1 MSVFELKM
9 PKLGESVTEG
19 TIGKWL
25 KQPGEKVNKYDLLV
39 EVQTDKVNT
48 EIPSPVAGTLKE
60 VKVDEGQT
68 VPIGTLLATFDTADG
83 EAAAASPAAPAQA
96 QSQPAA
102 QPAQPQPPQSQPSP
116 SRPQPTP
123 PQANDSPAPARAP
136 SEAPASQAQPPSSA
150 SPASAPAPG
159 PQAQQPSS
167 AMPPSPSSASA
178 PSAEQRPASPS
189 PMSSS
194 SSQPAASA
202 SASSTA
208 TAERPDLS
216 EVRAT
221 PAVRKLAAEHDIDIS
236 QIEGTGLGG
245 RVSKKDVEDFIASAQ
260 AAPAAQQPQ
269 PAAQQPAAQ
278 QPAAQPPQQAARP
291 AGASQVVSGGPSPIA
306 ARPAPPTSLAGD
318 ELVPLS
324 QMRRAIANNMVQAW
338 TAPHAHAV
346 MEIDMTELMRYRE
359 KVRGDFEARE
369 GFDLSPAAFI
379 CKAAVEALR
388 TVPLVNS
395 SFTDQGV
402 IAHKEI
408 NLGYAVALGDE
419 GLVVPVIRDAD
430 GKSLAGLMRSIRDV
444 VDRAK
449 ARRLTFDD
457 FYGGTFTV
465 NNTGP
470 LGTIISS
477 PIVPPGQAAIVS
489 SETIVKRLVVTEDDS
504 IAIRQRMNLVIGFD
518 HRVIDGATAARFLQT
533 MRDWLQT
540 VGPTVPVY

>member
-1 MSVFELKM
+1 LAVFELKM

-68 VPIGTLLATFDTADG
+68 VPIGTLLATFETDG
-83 EAAAASPAAPAQA
+83 DAAAASPAAAQT
-96 QSQPAA
+96 QS
-102 QPAQPQPPQSQPSP
+102 SP
-116 SRPQPTP
+116 SAPPSQSTP
-123 PQANDSPAPARAP
+123 PQQEPARPQATPPQETPLQAP
-136 SEAPASQAQPPSSA
+136 QASPSASATPRSTSESVPPQLAQRQAPASSSSAQP
-150 SPASAPAPG
+150 
-159 PQAQQPSS
+159 
-167 AMPPSPSSASA
+167 
-178 PSAEQRPASPS
+178 
-189 PMSSS
+189 
-194 SSQPAASA
+194 SA

-216 EVRAT
+216 DVRAT
-221 PAVRKLAAEHDIDIS
+221 PAVRKLAAENGIDIS

-245 RVSKKDVEDFIASAQ
+245 RVSKKDVEDDMASAQ
-260 AAPAAQQPQ
+260 AAPATQQTQTTEEPQAAERPQAAEQPQ
-269 PAAQQPAAQ
+269 TAEQP
-278 QPAAQPPQQAARP
+278 QAARP
-291 AGASQVVSGGPSPIA
+291 AAASQVVSGGPGSIA
-306 ARPAPPTSLAGD
+306 ARAAPPKSLAGD
-318 ELVPLS
+318 VLVPLS

-338 TAPHAHAV
+338 SAPHAHAV
-346 MEIDMTELMRYRE
+346 MEIDMTELMKYRE
-359 KVRGDFEARE
+359 KVRGDFQERE

-430 GKSLAGLMRSIRDV
+430 GKSLAGLMRAIRDV

-477 PIVPPGQAAIVS
+477 PIVPPGQAAIIS
-489 SETIVKRLVVTEDDS
+489 SETIVKRLIVTDDDA

>member
-1 MSVFELKM
+1 M

-60 VKVDEGQT
+60 VRVEEGQT
-68 VPIGTLLATFDTADG
+68 VPIGTLLATFDMADG
-83 EAAAASPAAPAQA
+83 DAAAASPAA
-96 QSQPAA
+96 S
-102 QPAQPQPPQSQPSP
+102 
-116 SRPQPTP
+116 
-123 PQANDSPAPARAP
+123 
-136 SEAPASQAQPPSSA
+136 APASAPSAPSMPQAQPPSPAPAATSESVPPQPQRPS
-150 SPASAPAPG
+150 SPAPA
-159 PQAQQPSS
+159 
-167 AMPPSPSSASA
+167 
-178 PSAEQRPASPS
+178 
-189 PMSSS
+189 MSSS
-194 SSQPAASA
+194 STSAAPA
-202 SASSTA
+202 STA

-221 PAVRKLAAEHDIDIS
+221 PAVRKLAAENGIDIS

-245 RVSKKDVEDFIASAQ
+245 RVSKKDIEDYIANAQSATAQ
-260 AAPAAQQPQ
+260 AVPAHQEPQATRPAA
-269 PAAQQPAAQ
+269 
-278 QPAAQPPQQAARP
+278 
-291 AGASQVVSGGPSPIA
+291 ASQVVSGGPARTP
-306 ARPAPPTSLAGD
+306 ARPAAPTSLAGD

-338 TAPHAHAV
+338 SAPHAHAV
-346 MEIDMTELMRYRE
+346 MEIDMTALMKYRD
-359 KVRGDFEARE
+359 KVRGDFQARE

-402 IAHKEI
+402 IAHREI
-408 NLGYAVALGDE
+408 NLGYAVALGDD

-449 ARRLTFDD
+449 ARKLTFDD

-477 PIVPPGQAAIVS
+477 PIVPPGQAAIIS
-489 SETIVKRLVVTEDDS
+489 SESIVKRLIVTDDDA

-518 HRVIDGATAARFLQT
+518 HRVIDGATAAKFLQT
-533 MRDWLQT
+533 MRNWLQE

>member
-1 MSVFELKM
+1 LAVFELKM

-68 VPIGTLLATFDTADG
+68 VPIGTLLATFDTDG
-83 EAAAASPAAPAQA
+83 DAAAASPAAQPTATQSAPAQPA
-96 QSQPAA
+96 STQSA
-102 QPAQPQPPQSQPSP
+102 PAQPQA
-116 SRPQPTP
+116 TP

-136 SEAPASQAQPPSSA
+136 SAPSMSQAQPPSSA
-150 SPASAPAPG
+150 SPASAPSQSAPSQSATPRTTSESVP
-159 PQAQQPSS
+159 PQPAQRQ
-167 AMPPSPSSASA
+167 ASPSSS
-178 PSAEQRPASPS
+178 
-189 PMSSS
+189 MSSS
-194 SSQPAASA
+194 SPASA
-202 SASSTA
+202 SATSTA

-216 EVRAT
+216 DVRAT
-221 PAVRKLAAEHDIDIS
+221 PAVRKLAAENGIDIS
-236 QIEGTGLGG
+236 QIDGTGLGG
-245 RVSKKDVEDFIASAQ
+245 RVSKKDVEDYIASAQ
-260 AAPAAQQPQ
+260 AAPAAEEPQAAEQP
-269 PAAQQPAAQ
+269 
-278 QPAAQPPQQAARP
+278 QAARP
-291 AGASQVVSGGPSPIA
+291 AAASQVVSGGPGSIA
-306 ARPAPPTSLAGD
+306 ARAAPPKSLAGD
-318 ELVPLS
+318 VLVPLS

-338 TAPHAHAV
+338 SAPHAHAV
-346 MEIDMTELMRYRE
+346 MEIDMTALMKYRE
-359 KVRGDFEARE
+359 KVRGDFEERE

-477 PIVPPGQAAIVS
+477 PIVPPGQAAIIS
-489 SETIVKRLVVTEDDS
+489 SETIVKRLIVTDDDA

>member
-1 MSVFELKM
+1 M
-9 PKLGESVTEG
+9 
-19 TIGKWL
+19 
-25 KQPGEKVNKYDLLV
+25 
-39 EVQTDKVNT
+39 
-48 EIPSPVAGTLKE
+48 
-60 VKVDEGQT
+60 
-68 VPIGTLLATFDTADG
+68 
-83 EAAAASPAAPAQA
+83 
-96 QSQPAA
+96 
-102 QPAQPQPPQSQPSP
+102 
-116 SRPQPTP
+116 
-123 PQANDSPAPARAP
+123 
-136 SEAPASQAQPPSSA
+136 
-150 SPASAPAPG
+150 
-159 PQAQQPSS
+159 
-167 AMPPSPSSASA
+167 
-178 PSAEQRPASPS
+178 
-189 PMSSS
+189 
-194 SSQPAASA
+194 
-202 SASSTA
+202 
-208 TAERPDLS
+208 
-216 EVRAT
+216 
-221 PAVRKLAAEHDIDIS
+221 RKLAAEHGIDIS

-245 RVSKKDVEDFIASAQ
+245 RVSKKDVEDYLASAQ
-260 AAPAAQQPQ
+260 AAPAADQPQ
-269 PAAQQPAAQ
+269 AAPAAEQP
-278 QPAAQPPQQAARP
+278 QAARP
-291 AGASQVVSGGPSPIA
+291 AASQVVSSAPIA
-306 ARPAPPTSLAGD
+306 ARSAPSTSLAGD

-338 TAPHAHAV
+338 SAPHAHAV
-346 MEIDMTELMRYRE
+346 MEIDMTALMKYRE
-359 KVRGDFEARE
+359 KVRGDFQERE

-449 ARRLTFDD
+449 TRKLTFDD

-489 SETIVKRLVVTEDDS
+489 SETIVKRLVVTDDDA

-540 VGPTVPVY
+540 IGPTVPVY

>member
-1 MSVFELKM
+1 VSVFELKM

-60 VKVDEGQT
+60 VRVEEGQT

-83 EAAAASPAAPAQA
+83 DVAAASPAQGAL
-96 QSQPAA
+96 
-102 QPAQPQPPQSQPSP
+102 
-116 SRPQPTP
+116 RPQPTP
-123 PQANDSPAPARAP
+123 PQANDAAAPAPSSAGP
-136 SEAPASQAQPPSSA
+136 SMSQPRPPSSA
-150 SPASAPAPG
+150 SA
-159 PQAQQPSS
+159 
-167 AMPPSPSSASA
+167 ASA
-178 PSAEQRPASPS
+178 PSRPQSTSASTSESVPQQPRPAPSTPSRSPS
-189 PMSSS
+189 SP
-194 SSQPAASA
+194 SA
-202 SASSTA
+202 SASSSASTE

-216 EVRAT
+216 DVRAT
-221 PAVRKLAAEHDIDIS
+221 PAVRKLAAENGVDIS
-236 QIEGTGLGG
+236 QIDGTGLGG
-245 RVSKKDVEDFIASAQ
+245 RVSKKDVEDYIANAQ
-260 AAPAAQQPQ
+260 AAPAA
-269 PAAQQPAAQ
+269 
-278 QPAAQPPQQAARP
+278 PPQAARS
-291 AGASQVVSGGPSPIA
+291 AAASQVVSGGPAPIA
-306 ARPAPPTSLAGD
+306 ARPAPSMSLAGD
-318 ELVPLS
+318 ELVPLT

-338 TAPHAHAV
+338 VAPHAHAV
-346 MEIDMTELMRYRE
+346 MEIDMTALMKYRD

-477 PIVPPGQAAIVS
+477 PIVPPGQAAIIS
-489 SETIVKRLVVTEDDS
+489 SEAIVKRLIVTDDDA

-518 HRVIDGATAARFLQT
+518 HRVVDGATAARFLQT

>member
-1 MSVFELKM
+1 
-9 PKLGESVTEG
+9 
-19 TIGKWL
+19 
-25 KQPGEKVNKYDLLV
+25 VNKYDLLV

-60 VKVDEGQT
+60 VRVEEGQT

-83 EAAAASPAAPAQA
+83 EAAAASPAQGAPRASTPQGAPLQA
-96 QSQPAA
+96 PPASTPGSSR
-102 QPAQPQPPQSQPSP
+102 PASVSESVPPQGAQ
-116 SRPQPTP
+116 RP
-123 PQANDSPAPARAP
+123 
-136 SEAPASQAQPPSSA
+136 
-150 SPASAPAPG
+150 
-159 PQAQQPSS
+159 
-167 AMPPSPSSASA
+167 SA
-178 PSAEQRPASPS
+178 PS
-189 PMSSS
+189 MSSS
-194 SSQPAASA
+194 SSQPSA
-202 SASSTA
+202 SAPSSTA
-208 TAERPDLS
+208 TAERADLS
-216 EVRAT
+216 DVRAT
-221 PAVRKLAAEHDIDIS
+221 PAVRKLAAENGIDIS

-245 RVSKKDVEDFIASAQ
+245 RVSKKDVEDYMASAGAAPASQPQ
-260 AAPAAQQPQ
+260 AAPAPQ
-269 PAAQQPAAQ
+269 P
-278 QPAAQPPQQAARP
+278 QAARP
-291 AGASQVVSGGPSPIA
+291 AAPSQVVSGGPASIA
-306 ARPAPPTSLAGD
+306 ARPAPPMSLSGD
-318 ELVPLS
+318 ELMPLT

-338 TAPHAHAV
+338 SAPHAHAV
-346 MEIDMTELMRYRE
+346 MEIDMTALMKYRE
-359 KVRGDFEARE
+359 KVRGDFQARE

-402 IAHKEI
+402 IRHREI
-408 NLGYAVALGDE
+408 NLGYAVALGDD

-449 ARRLTFDD
+449 ARKLTFDD

-489 SETIVKRLVVTEDDS
+489 SEAIVKRLIVTDDDA

-518 HRVIDGATAARFLQT
+518 HRVVDGATAAKFLQT

>member
-60 VKVDEGQT
+60 VRVEEGQT

-83 EAAAASPAAPAQA
+83 DVAAASPAQGAL
-96 QSQPAA
+96 
-102 QPAQPQPPQSQPSP
+102 
-116 SRPQPTP
+116 RPQPTP
-123 PQANDSPAPARAP
+123 PQANDAAAPAPSSAGP
-136 SEAPASQAQPPSSA
+136 SMSQPRPPSSA
-150 SPASAPAPG
+150 SA
-159 PQAQQPSS
+159 
-167 AMPPSPSSASA
+167 ASA
-178 PSAEQRPASPS
+178 PSRPQSTSASTSESVPQQPRPAPSTPSRSPS
-189 PMSSS
+189 SP
-194 SSQPAASA
+194 SA
-202 SASSTA
+202 SASSSASTE

-216 EVRAT
+216 DVRAT
-221 PAVRKLAAEHDIDIS
+221 PAVRKLAAENGVDIS
-236 QIEGTGLGG
+236 QIDGTGLGG
-245 RVSKKDVEDFIASAQ
+245 RVSKKDVEDYIANAQ
-260 AAPAAQQPQ
+260 AAPAA
-269 PAAQQPAAQ
+269 
-278 QPAAQPPQQAARP
+278 PPQAARS
-291 AGASQVVSGGPSPIA
+291 AAASQVVSGGPAPIA
-306 ARPAPPTSLAGD
+306 ARPAPSMSLAGD
-318 ELVPLS
+318 ELVPLT

-338 TAPHAHAV
+338 VAPHAHAV
-346 MEIDMTELMRYRE
+346 MEIDMTALMKYRD
-359 KVRGDFEARE
+359 KVRGDFQARE

-477 PIVPPGQAAIVS
+477 PIVPPGQAAIIS
-489 SETIVKRLVVTEDDS
+489 SEAIVKRLIVTDDDA

-518 HRVIDGATAARFLQT
+518 HRVVDGATAARFLQT